1 MMTPYRKLFNSIL
14 NSGIMPNTWCR
25 RPITPIYKSGGRNEP
40 SNYRGICVSSCLGE
54 LFCSILNQRL
64 LEHVNSL
71 NILQNFYIGFL
82 PKNRTADYVVTLR
95 TLVDKNVYHR
105 NKKKL
110 CLFCRLEKGFRL
122 SLEFYLS
129 YYELTSVAL
138 SST

>member
-1 MMTPYRKLFNSIL
+1 MMPTYRKLFNSIL
-14 NSGIMPNTWCR
+14 NSGIMLNTWCR
-25 RPITPIYKSGGRNEP
+25 CPITPIYKSGGRNEP

-71 NILQNFYIGFL
+71 NILQNSYIGFL

-105 NKKKL
+105 NKKKFML
-110 CLFCRLEKGFRL
+110 VL
-122 SLEFYLS
+122 STSKKLSTQFGMMDFYLS
-129 YYELTSVAL
+129 YYK
-138 SST
+138 